1 MELRQFRHFVAVAEE
16 LHFARAAERLGITQP
31 ALSQQ
36 IKALEERLGARL
48 FTRAKRRVELTQAGA
63 VLLTEARSVLDRAE
77 RAVALVRRA
86 GRGESGRVEIG
97 YVGAAMVQPT
107 LPRVIRSF
115 RELRPGVELNFRLFA
130 MMDQLDAVR
139 DHELDLAV
147 LRRPIGSLPEGIEA
161 HPIVSEP
168 LVVGVPDGHRAAG
181 GDSVRFADL
190 ADEDFIAFADPPGVG
205 LGQVLEDLARE
216 TGFRPRVTQRVA
228 EQSAMLGMIAA
239 GIGVGLMANAVRF
252 LRMPGVRFLDIS
264 DTAIVSE
271 VVVVHRRNETAP
283 AVRAFLD
290 VARKAF
296 RDRPGTDDLARSFL
310 PGDDD
315 PGGHA
320 DATP

>member
-16 LHFARAAERLGITQP
+16 LHFARAAERLGLTQP

-36 IKALEERLGARL
+36 IKALEERLGTRL
-48 FTRAKRRVELTQAGA
+48 FVRAKRRIELTQAGA
-63 VLLTEARSVLDRAE
+63 VLLTEARAVLDRVE
-77 RAVALVRRA
+77 RAVTLTRRA

-107 LPRVIRSF
+107 LPRVIRAF
-115 RELRPGVELNFRLFA
+115 HERRPGVELSFRLFA
-130 MMDQLDAVR
+130 MMDQLNAVR
-139 DHELDLAV
+139 DHDLDLAV

-168 LVVGVPDGHRAAG
+168 LVVAVPEGHRTAS

-190 ADEDFIAFADPPGVG
+190 ADEGFIAFADPPGVG
-205 LGQVLEDLARE
+205 LGQVLEDIARE
-216 TGFRPRVTQRVA
+216 AGFRPRIAQRVA

-239 GIGVGLMANAVRF
+239 GMGVGLMANAVRF

-264 DTAIVSE
+264 DTTTMSE
-271 VVVVHRRNETAP
+271 VVVVHRRNETSP

-290 VARKAF
+290 VAREAF
-296 RDRPGTDDLARSFL
+296 RDRPEADDLARSFL
-310 PGDDD
+310 PGGDERS
-315 PGGHA
+315 
-320 DATP
+320 DAPT

>member
-1 MELRQFRHFVAVAEE
+1 MELRQFRNFVAVAEE

-36 IKALEERLGARL
+36 IKAIEQRLGTRL
-48 FTRAKRRVELTQAGA
+48 FVRAKRRVELTQAGT
-63 VLLTEARSVLDRAE
+63 VLLTEARSVLERAE

-86 GRGESGRVEIG
+86 GRGETGRVEIG

-107 LPRVIRSF
+107 LPRVIRAF
-115 RELRPGVELNFRLFA
+115 RESRPGVELSFRLFA
-130 MMDQLDAVR
+130 MMDQLNALR

-147 LRRPIGSLPEGIEA
+147 LRQPIGPLPDGMEA

-168 LVVGVPDGHRAAG
+168 LVVAAPEGHRAANG
-181 GDSVRFADL
+181 SSVCFADL
-190 ADEDFIAFADPPGVG
+190 ANEDFIAFADPPGVG

-216 TGFRPRVTQRVA
+216 AGFRPRVAQRVA

-264 DTAIVSE
+264 DTTRMTEI
-271 VVVVHRRNETAP
+271 VVVHRRNETAP

-290 VARKAF
+290 VAREAF
-296 RDRPGTDDLARSFL
+296 RDRPGADDLARSFL
-310 PGDDD
+310 PGDAER
-315 PGGHA
+315 GK
-320 DATP
+320 